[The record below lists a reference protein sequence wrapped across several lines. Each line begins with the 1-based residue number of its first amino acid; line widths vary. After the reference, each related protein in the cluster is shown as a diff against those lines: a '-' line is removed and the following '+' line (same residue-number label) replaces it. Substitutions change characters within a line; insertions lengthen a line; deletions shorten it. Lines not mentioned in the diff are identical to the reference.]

1 MPITLGLAMSLSAID
16 IVVFVGFIGA
26 VVAIGILMSR
36 HEKDSESYFLAGRG
50 LSWWLIG
57 FSLIAANISTE
68 QFVGMSGQAANY
80 VGLAIASYEWMAAIT
95 LVLVSFFFLPK
106 FLQTGI
112 YTIPEFLEYRY
123 NAASRSI
130 MAGFTMLIYVFVTIA
145 AVVFSGAIVIDTLFH
160 GATLLGIPINVTT
173 SAWIIGLIAG
183 VYVVSGG
190 LKACAWAD
198 LLQGSALIIGGGI
211 ITYLAFDILG
221 NTPVADLAAGAA
233 GAGKDLADSAGG
245 MEKFLALNSNKLHMV
260 LDADDKILPW
270 TALIVGL
277 WIPNF
282 YYWGLNQY
290 ITQRTLAS
298 KSLLEGQKGVVFAAA
313 LKLII
318 PFVIVFP
325 GIVAYNLY
333 STNMA
338 VKAGEDA
345 EILQEWE
352 RFETL
357 SKTPGEPDAEG
368 KYFTFEL
375 DKQAVDGTVPVKKA
389 GELVTVLMQ
398 EKADLAKALA
408 AAEAGSDAAKELE
421 AKIKGK
427 DLVVG
432 HLQNRVMKP
441 QAMVQAVGAYN
452 ASIKAAAEKA
462 GKTPESKQ
470 LYLCKYDSAFAL
482 LIREVVPPGLRG
494 FVLAAILGAVV
505 SSLASML
512 NSASTIFTMDLF
524 KTYIDKQASQKTL
537 VLVGRVCVGVFVVI
551 GCVIA
556 PFLADPQF
564 KGIFSYIQEFQ
575 GFISPGIL
583 AVFVFGFVV
592 RKAPPICGVLG
603 LILNPFIYG
612 FLKLVLPNLAFLDR
626 MAISFGVLLG
636 VMGLITA
643 LKPLPEPVTLPTK
656 SDIDLRSTP
665 LVKLA
670 GAVVIILTLILYAYF
685 W

>member
-1 MPITLGLAMSLSAID
+1 MPHTLGVAMSLNVFD
-16 IVVFVGFIGA
+16 IVVFLGFIIA
-26 VVAIGILMSR
+26 VITVGILMSR
-36 HEKDSESYFLAGRG
+36 EEKDSEGYFLAGRG

-80 VGLAIASYEWMAAIT
+80 VGIAIASYEWMAAIT
-95 LVLVSFFFLPK
+95 LVVVAFFFLPK

-123 NAASRSI
+123 NELSRSI
-130 MAGFTMLIYVFVTIA
+130 MAGFTMIIYVFVTIA
-145 AVVFSGAIVIDTLFH
+145 AVIFSGAIVIDTLFR
-160 GATLLGIPINVTT
+160 GAVVFGVPINVTS
-173 SAWIIGLIAG
+173 SAWIIGVIAA
-183 VYVVSGG
+183 VYVMSGG

-211 ITYLAFDILG
+211 ITYLAFDLLG
-221 NTPVADLAAGAA
+221 STPVGELAAGGAA
-233 GAGKDLADSAGG
+233 AGKDLADSASGID
-245 MEKFLALNSNKLHMV
+245 KFLALNSDKLHMV
-260 LDADDKILPW
+260 LPMNDEILPW
-270 TALIVGL
+270 TALVVGL

-298 KSLLEGQKGVVFAAA
+298 KSLAEGQKGAVFAAA

-325 GIVAYNLY
+325 GIVAFNLY
-333 STNMA
+333 GVHMA
-338 VKAGEDA
+338 QKAGQDA
-345 EILQEWE
+345 QILQEWA
-352 RFETL
+352 RFEKL
-357 SKTPGEPDAEG
+357 SETPGQPNEDG
-368 KYFTFEL
+368 QYVLFVM
-375 DKQAVDGTVPVKKA
+375 DRQAVDGAVPQHKAQQLVDQLEKEIRELSDRNSGPQEAEMQQATIAGKTQVIAHLENRVMQPENVAREVKA
-389 GELVTVLMQ
+389 YNQATR
-398 EKADLAKALA
+398 A
-408 AAEAGSDAAKELE
+408 AAEQAGA
-421 AKIKGK
+421 
-427 DLVVG
+427 
-432 HLQNRVMKP
+432 P
-441 QAMVQAVGAYN
+441 
-452 ASIKAAAEKA
+452 
-462 GKTPESKQ
+462 TTTKQ

-482 LIREVVPPGLRG
+482 LIRELVPQGLRG

-524 KTYIDKQASQKTL
+524 NKYIDKEASQTTL
-537 VLVGRVCVGVFVVI
+537 VLVGRICVGIFVVI

-556 PFLADPQF
+556 PLLADPQF

-592 RKAPPICGVLG
+592 RRAPGVCGVLG

-612 FLKLVLPNLAFLDR
+612 VLKLFFPQLAFLDR

-636 VMGLITA
+636 IMGIITY
-643 LKPLPEPVTLPTK
+643 LKPLSEPVKLPTVT
-656 SDIDLRSTP
+656 DIDLSSAITAK
-665 LVKLA
+665 VGGA
-670 GAVVIILTLILYAYF
+670 AVVIATVVLYIIF